1 VNVIV
6 FEDHKALN
14 LEPISLTRPV
24 FDIRCG
30 AKTFIER
37 VKKLDSIDISALVVR
52 DELVDVTRDNHPGT
66 SVNPDRFDDGI
77 WLNGSVLWSS
87 GQIEEIRSTPGTGFF
102 NDEDMIALNLSS
114 KTIDQWM
121 SNGGPLSMKT
131 PKGIIK
137 KKLKVKKANYL
148 WDILNW
154 IPQAVQEIS
163 EQITSIPVGPNVAID
178 ESDGP
183 VVISENVSIQPFVYL
198 KGPVFIGSGSTINAH
213 SKIEKCI
220 IGPGSKIAGEVHG
233 TIFQGWSNK
242 AHDGYLGDSFV
253 GEWVNF
259 GAGTTNSNLKNNYS
273 PVSIKVNGQNVDSD
287 SLFLGLFIGDHSK
300 TAIGTQFNTGTNVG
314 VGCNIISHTFPNRDI
329 PSFSFHYNGSNKN
342 MDFDQ
347 FLDSAS
353 KVKARRDQSLTEPEI
368 ILLRNIFL
376 ARHNS

>member
-1 VNVIV
+1 M
-6 FEDHKALN
+6 
-14 LEPISLTRPV
+14 
-24 FDIRCG
+24 
-30 AKTFIER
+30 
-37 VKKLDSIDISALVVR
+37 
-52 DELVDVTRDNHPGT
+52 VDVTRDNHPGT

-114 KTIDQWM
+114 KTIDQWL
-121 SNGGPLSMKT
+121 SNGGPLSMIT

-220 IGPGSKIAGEVHG
+220 IGPGSKIAGELHG
-233 TIFQGWSNK
+233 NIFQGWSNK

-287 SLFLGLFIGDHSK
+287 SLFLG
-300 TAIGTQFNTGTNVG
+300 
-314 VGCNIISHTFPNRDI
+314 
-329 PSFSFHYNGSNKN
+329 
-342 MDFDQ
+342 
-347 FLDSAS
+347 
-353 KVKARRDQSLTEPEI
+353 
-368 ILLRNIFL
+368 
-376 ARHNS
+376 

>member
-1 VNVIV
+1 MNVIV

-77 WLNGSVLWSS
+77 WLNSSVLWSS

-137 KKLKVKKANYL
+137 KK
-148 WDILNW
+148 
-154 IPQAVQEIS
+154 
-163 EQITSIPVGPNVAID
+163 
-178 ESDGP
+178 
-183 VVISENVSIQPFVYL
+183 
-198 KGPVFIGSGSTINAH
+198 
-213 SKIEKCI
+213 
-220 IGPGSKIAGEVHG
+220 
-233 TIFQGWSNK
+233 
-242 AHDGYLGDSFV
+242 
-253 GEWVNF
+253 
-259 GAGTTNSNLKNNYS
+259 
-273 PVSIKVNGQNVDSD
+273 
-287 SLFLGLFIGDHSK
+287 
-300 TAIGTQFNTGTNVG
+300 
-314 VGCNIISHTFPNRDI
+314 
-329 PSFSFHYNGSNKN
+329 
-342 MDFDQ
+342 
-347 FLDSAS
+347 
-353 KVKARRDQSLTEPEI
+353 
-368 ILLRNIFL
+368 
-376 ARHNS
+376 